1 MVGIELRF
9 DCKDILLGAMER
21 GILILSA
28 GRNVLRFLPPL
39 VIKEEH
45 IDYIIDT
52 LDELFQEQE
61 TNWMKK

>member
-1 MVGIELRF
+1 MFEPVVAEQHQIFL
-9 DCKDILLGAMER
+9 DALER

-45 IDYIIDT
+45 IDYVIDT

-61 TNWMKK
+61 ANWMKK